1 MSERP
6 SRVGVEQTTCSM
18 MIFCWY
24 WNYRLTLV
32 STTYDDMIRIPFRHP
47 RIYLTRGVHTWMY
60 GNTAQASRG
69 ANLGDMSLS
78 ISFSNLH
85 SLY

>member
-1 MSERP
+1 MSERL

-47 RIYLTRGVHTWMY
+47 RIYLTRPWM
-60 GNTAQASRG
+60 ASMDVREYCSG
-69 ANLGDMSLS
+69 LQRSES
-78 ISFSNLH
+78 WRYV
-85 SLY
+85 SLYILQ